1 MDQKPDIYGFQNS
14 AIPSIIII
22 KALQRA
28 SPECHKWYLNAIK
41 VHTQQTVCQCLL
53 RSFYYRGITHQF
65 SASCEC
71 QSLFILDLT
80 LLLECGYAKVSLE
93 TGTYERQEAPYSEE
107 LLISIRVL
115 PEPLLRL
122 NAKLPP
128 FHVDMYKTSFYSFE
142 SDRFLYLVI

>member
-1 MDQKPDIYGFQNS
+1 M
-14 AIPSIIII
+14 
-22 KALQRA
+22 A
-28 SPECHKWYLNAIK
+28 SRIQQYLVLLLRLCKEQVQNAINGK
-41 VHTQQTVCQCLL
+41 KSILHTQQTVCQCLL
-53 RSFYYRGITHQF
+53 RSVYYRGITHQF

-107 LLISIRVL
+107 LLISIRML

-142 SDRFLYLVI
+142 SDRFLYLII